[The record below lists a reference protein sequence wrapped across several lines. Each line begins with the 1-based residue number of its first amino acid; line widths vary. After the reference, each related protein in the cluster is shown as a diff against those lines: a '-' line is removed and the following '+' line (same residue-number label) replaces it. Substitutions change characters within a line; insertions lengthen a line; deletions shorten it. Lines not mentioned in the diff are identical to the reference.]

1 MKLKTWLMLATML
14 TLLMVVPGG
23 CGSEKAISTTSEGT
37 QIVLPEPAHDSD
49 TSLEE
54 ALLGRRSVR
63 SFGSEVITLKQL
75 GQLLWAGQGLTDPS
89 SKRTAP
95 SAGALYPLKVYAVI
109 GNVAG
114 VTPGVYAYEPALHT
128 LIRIMDGDQRQAL
141 SQAAMGQTSVK
152 QGALDIVI
160 TGVYEKVTSKYG
172 ERGIRFTHLEA
183 GHAAQNICLQAV
195 GLKLGTVTVGAFD
208 DANVQK
214 VLDLPEDEVPLY
226 IIPAG
231 SVTD

>member
-1 MKLKTWLMLATML
+1 
-14 TLLMVVPGG
+14 
-23 CGSEKAISTTSEGT
+23 
-37 QIVLPEPAHDSD
+37 
-49 TSLEE
+49 
-54 ALLGRRSVR
+54 
-63 SFGSEVITLKQL
+63 
-75 GQLLWAGQGLTDPS
+75 
-89 SKRTAP
+89 
-95 SAGALYPLKVYAVI
+95 
-109 GNVAG
+109 
-114 VTPGVYAYEPALHT
+114 
-128 LIRIMDGDQRQAL
+128 MDGDQRQAL

>member
-1 MKLKTWLMLATML
+1 MKLKVWFALATAL
-14 TLLMVVPGG
+14 ALLVTVPGG
-23 CGSEKAISTTSEGT
+23 CGVEKAASTVPEGT
-37 QIVLPEPAHDSD
+37 QIVLPKPARDSD

-54 ALLGRRSVR
+54 ALLGRRSTR
-63 SFGSEVITLKQL
+63 NFSEEAVTLEQVS
-75 GQLLWAGQGLTDPS
+75 QLLWAGQGITSTDG
-89 SKRTAP
+89 KRTAP

-114 VTPGVYAYEPALHT
+114 VASGVYVYEPVTHT
-128 LIRIMDGDQRQAL
+128 LTRILDGDQRQAL

-152 QGALDIVI
+152 QDALDIVI
-160 TGVYEKVTSKYG
+160 AGVYDKVTSKYG

-208 DANVQK
+208 DAGVQQA
-214 VLDLPEDEVPLY
+214 LNLPEDEVTLY

-231 SVTD
+231 NFTD